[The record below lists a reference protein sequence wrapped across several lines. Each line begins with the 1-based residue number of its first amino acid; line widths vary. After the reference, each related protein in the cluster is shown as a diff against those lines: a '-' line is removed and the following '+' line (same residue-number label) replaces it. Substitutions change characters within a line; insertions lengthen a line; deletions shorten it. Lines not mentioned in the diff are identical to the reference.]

1 MNSIKSKNRF
11 LVDVLA
17 GCALL
22 TLLMLP
28 IIAQAYTGVTIVM
41 SVSTQAN
48 QAFVEAFKAALVDN
62 ALVNAQNYSLR
73 VNVIVLQARKKLVVA
88 ENSELVIAIGEN
100 ALEAASKLSHST
112 PVLGVLTT
120 MPAFNSLLERSRR
133 DLGNFSAIVMG
144 QPCMRQITLIK
155 TILPNAKNIGMFSG
169 ESSQQYGE
177 LLKEAAEKNGLNMQ
191 IEHLNQKADLIPKL
205 KNILETSDAL
215 MAIPDPTIY
224 TRETVQPILLTSYRY
239 KKPVFGYSQAYVKA
253 GALAAVFSNSQHLA
267 KQAAEIAIQSQSTAG
282 ILPLPQAPKYFS
294 VVVNSQVA
302 RLLNIP
308 VMDENALYKKMLES
322 ETMPNTASKATNE

>member
-1 MNSIKSKNRF
+1 MCI
-11 LVDVLA
+11 
-17 GCALL
+17 
-22 TLLMLP
+22 
-28 IIAQAYTGVTIVM
+28 
-41 SVSTQAN
+41 
-48 QAFVEAFKAALVDN
+48 
-62 ALVNAQNYSLR
+62 
-73 VNVIVLQARKKLVVA
+73 
-88 ENSELVIAIGEN
+88 
-100 ALEAASKLSHST
+100 
-112 PVLGVLTT
+112 
-120 MPAFNSLLERSRR
+120 R
-133 DLGNFSAIVMG
+133 D
-144 QPCMRQITLIK
+144 RIK